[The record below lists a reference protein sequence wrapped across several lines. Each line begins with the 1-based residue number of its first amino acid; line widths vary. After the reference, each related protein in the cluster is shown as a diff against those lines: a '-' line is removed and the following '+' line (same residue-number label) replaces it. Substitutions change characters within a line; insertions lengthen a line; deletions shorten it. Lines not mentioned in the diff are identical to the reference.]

1 MNTMK
6 RPHISIQ
13 PDSTSPRKGKLGAS
27 HAFAWRESGV
37 LLLSLLFLVPFFVS
51 CSSAPT
57 IPAAYQQEEEEADI
71 YPDYK
76 DIVIPPNI
84 APLNFM
90 VRDSEADAFVVG
102 FVLKADDYQLVAGA
116 GSNGKIDIDTTAW
129 RAMLTMARGQDIGID
144 VYARRDGQ
152 WHRFKRHTITVAGED
167 IDPYLSYRLIEPG
180 YELYRQLGLYQR
192 NLTNFEEQVIYEN
205 NRSYDEEDNHCVNC
219 HNYQNY
225 DTQRML
231 FHVRGAHGGT
241 IIAEGSEAHK
251 IAIKHDS
258 ILGAGVYPSWH
269 PTLPLVAFSTN
280 MTGQVFHMQH
290 AEKIEVL
297 DESSDL
303 LLYDVTSNSVQNIPV
318 AARGDAF
325 ETFPCWNPAGDRLY
339 YCSAN
344 MKQMPDSLYGRRHTA
359 EWVVEHYDSIRYDIW
374 SIPFD
379 TINRTFGTPR
389 MEVDCASLGKS
400 ASVPRVSPDG
410 RYLLYTLADYGQ
422 FHIWHKSADL
432 WIAPLSSSANN
443 GIEAPSVAIGGDTT
457 APYPLEVANS
467 PDVDSYHT
475 WSSNGRWIVFSSR
488 RDDGTFTRPYIAYFD
503 KEAQAHRAFL
513 LPQRDPEHN
522 LMLLKSYNVP
532 ELTRHVV
539 RTSRSTLNHTILQTE
554 ATPAEFKINK

>member
-1 MNTMK
+1 MNK
-6 RPHISIQ
+6 IVQHIGYLVFVMLM
-13 PDSTSPRKGKLGAS
+13 TACTAS
-27 HAFAWRESGV
+27 
-37 LLLSLLFLVPFFVS
+37 
-51 CSSAPT
+51 PT
-57 IPAAYQQEEEEADI
+57 IPSAFSQVEEPAPI
-71 YPDYK
+71 YPDYR
-76 DIVIPPNI
+76 DIVVPPNI

-90 VRDSEADAFVVG
+90 VQDDAAEACVVG
-102 FVLKADDYQLVAGA
+102 YAPQDDDYQLVVGA
-116 GSNGKIDIDTTAW
+116 SRDGVIDIDSAAW
-129 RAMLTMARGQDIGID
+129 RALLTAARGHDIGVD
-144 VYARRDGQ
+144 VYVQRAGQ
-152 WHRFKRHTITVAGED
+152 WYRFQRHTLTVAEED

-192 NLTNFEEQVIYEN
+192 NLSNFDEQVIYEN
-205 NRSYDEEDNHCVNC
+205 NRTYDEDDNHCVNC

-231 FHVRGAHGGT
+231 FHVRGSHGGT
-241 IIAEGSEAHK
+241 VIVDGSEAHK

-303 LLYDVTSNSVQNIPV
+303 LLYDVAANTVRNIPA

-339 YCSAN
+339 YCSAD
-344 MKQMPDSLYGRRHTA
+344 MRQMPDSLYGRRHTA

-379 TINRTFGTPR
+379 AKTRTFGTPQL
-389 MEVDCASLGKS
+389 EVACAAQGKS

-432 WIAPLSSSANN
+432 WVLPLENSAAASLDSSLLPL
-443 GIEAPSVAIGGDTT
+443 PSQRRDGDGSVT
-457 APYPLEVANS
+457 PYPLTAANS

-503 KEAQAHRAFL
+503 KNGQAHRAFL
-513 LPQRDPEHN
+513 LPQRDPKYN
-522 LMLLKSYNVP
+522 QLLLKSYNVP
-532 ELTRHVV
+532 ELTRHPVQV
-539 RTSRSTLNHTILQTE
+539 SRETLNHVVMHTE
-554 ATPAEFKINK
+554 AEQATFQLNEKK